1 MTDHPKQAVA
11 AAFAGLFGNPAME
24 SVLAETSALFHR
36 MRHDIERIHAQG
48 QASSGRRSVMRG
60 LARQGPQ
67 TVPEMARARPVAR
80 QYMQRIVNELADE
93 GLVESVENPAHKR
106 SSLIQLTAKGKRQ
119 LDEMTGREQELLSGL
134 QVNATEEEL
143 MQAAATLRRIREL
156 FESKEW
162 RRRLASVEENES

>member
-1 MTDHPKQAVA
+1 MADHSTQAVA
-11 AAFAGLFGNPAME
+11 AAFTGLLGNPGME
-24 SVLAETSALFHR
+24 SVLAEASALFHR
-36 MRHDIERIHAQG
+36 MRHDVERMHAQG

-80 QYMQRIVNELADE
+80 QYMQRIVNELADD

-119 LDEMTGREQELLSGL
+119 LDDMTAREEELLRGL
-134 QVNATEEEL
+134 QVDATKEEL
-143 MQAAATLRRIREL
+143 MQAAETLRRIRGL

>member
-1 MTDHPKQAVA
+1 MADLPKQTVEAAV
-11 AAFAGLFGNPAME
+11 AGLFGNPAVE
-24 SVLAETSALFHR
+24 SVLAEASALFHR
-36 MRHDIERIHAQG
+36 MRHDIECLHAQG
-48 QASSGRRSVMRG
+48 QVSSGRRSVMRG
-60 LARQGPQ
+60 LAKLGRQ

-80 QYMQRIVNELADE
+80 QYMQRIVNELTDD

-119 LDEMTGREQELLSGL
+119 LDEMTAREQELLSGL
-134 QVNATEEEL
+134 QVKATKEEL
-143 MQAAATLRRIREL
+143 MQAAETLRRIREL